1 MFKTGVNPAFKEPD
15 PEEKVGRLRSPPECC
30 EYQSK
35 EGASQAE
42 GERRGPGRRPV
53 TGDVWAEPKP
63 TSRGQV
69 GLYFFPLLP

>member
-15 PEEKVGRLRSPPECC
+15 LEEKVGWLMSPPECC

-42 GERRGPGRRPV
+42 GERRGPGRCPV
-53 TGDVWAEPKP
+53 TGDV
-63 TSRGQV
+63 
-69 GLYFFPLLP
+69 